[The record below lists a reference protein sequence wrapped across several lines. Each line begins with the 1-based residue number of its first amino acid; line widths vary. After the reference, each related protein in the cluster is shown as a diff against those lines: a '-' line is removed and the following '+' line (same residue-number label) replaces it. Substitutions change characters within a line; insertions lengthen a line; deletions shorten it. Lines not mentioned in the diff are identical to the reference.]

1 MDSADQKQSDTAM
14 LQTKQLANNPQ
25 MAKNFKRGAS
35 QGTSIKKKS
44 AQKTVSIA
52 KTGRKSAVNAADN
65 SSNASSK
72 K

>member
-14 LQTKQLANNPQ
+14 LQTKQLAN
-25 MAKNFKRGAS
+25 KNFKRGAS